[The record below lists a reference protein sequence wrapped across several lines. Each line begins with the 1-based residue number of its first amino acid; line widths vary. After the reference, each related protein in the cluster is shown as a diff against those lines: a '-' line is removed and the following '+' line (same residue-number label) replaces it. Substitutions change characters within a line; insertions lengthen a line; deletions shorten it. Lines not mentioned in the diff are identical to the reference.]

1 MDKHNRQ
8 SFLGPN
14 SERILRSA
22 RAVIIGL
29 GGGGSHIAQQLA
41 HIGVGHLFLI
51 DPDRID
57 KEGTN
62 LNRLIGGTEQDVRE
76 ETLKVEIA
84 KRLIKGV
91 DSKIDVQTFPSPWQ
105 EHLDVLRVGDV
116 VFGCIDGLLQR
127 RDIESATRRY
137 MTPYIDIGM
146 DVHELNSAYSVSGQV
161 ALSMPSMPCM
171 KCLGI
176 ISENRLAE
184 EAGLYGAAGSRP
196 QVVWS
201 NGVLASA
208 AVGIFMKLITPWVQ
222 DNTQNILLEYDGDKQ
237 TITPSVKLQYLDQ
250 ITCDHYTQP
259 IELGDPFLS

>member
-14 SERILRSA
+14 SESTLRSI
-22 RAVIIGL
+22 RAAIIGL

-41 HIGVGHLFLI
+41 HIGVGNLFLI
-51 DPDRID
+51 DPDTID

-62 LNRLIGGTEQDVRE
+62 LNRLIGGTEKDVEE

-84 KRLIKGV
+84 KRLISSV
-91 DSKIDVQTFPSPWQ
+91 DSKIQVHTFATPWQ
-105 EHLDVLRVGDV
+105 DNLPLLRDADV
-116 VFGCIDGLLQR
+116 VFGGIDGLLQR

-146 DVHELNSAYSVSGQV
+146 DVHEIGSKFSVSGQV
-161 ALSMPSMPCM
+161 TLSMPGQPCM
-171 KCLGI
+171 KCMGI
-176 ISENRLAE
+176 IRDDYLAQ
-184 EAGLYGAAGSRP
+184 EAGLYGAAGGRP

-208 AVGIFMKLITPWVQ
+208 AVGLFMQLVTPWAADDQ
-222 DNTQNILLEYDGDKQ
+222 PIRLLEYDGNRQ
-237 TITPSVKLQYLDQ
+237 TLTPSQKLKYLDQ
-250 ITCDHYTQP
+250 IKCDHFIQP
-259 IELGDPFLS
+259 LELGDPFL

>member
-14 SERILRSA
+14 SESTLRSI
-22 RAVIIGL
+22 RAAIIGL

-41 HIGVGHLFLI
+41 HIGVGNLFLI
-51 DPDRID
+51 DPDTID

-62 LNRLIGGTEQDVRE
+62 LNRLIGGTEKDVQE

-84 KRLIKGV
+84 KRLISSV
-91 DSKIDVQTFPSPWQ
+91 DSKIQVRTFATRWQ
-105 EHLDVLRVGDV
+105 ENLPVLRDVDV
-116 VFGCIDGLLQR
+116 VFGGIDGLLQR

-146 DVHELNSAYSVSGQV
+146 DVHEIDSRFSVSGQV
-161 ALSMPSMPCM
+161 TLSTPGQPCM
-171 KCLGI
+171 KCMGI
-176 ISENRLAE
+176 IRDDHLAQ
-184 EAGLYGAAGSRP
+184 EAGLYGAAGGRP

-208 AVGIFMKLITPWVQ
+208 AVGLFMQLVTPWAADFQ
-222 DNTQNILLEYDGDKQ
+222 PIRLLEYDGNRQ
-237 TITPSVKLQYLDQ
+237 TLMPSRKLKYRDQ
-250 ITCDHYTQP
+250 IECNHFIHP
-259 IELGDPFLS
+259 VELGDPFL